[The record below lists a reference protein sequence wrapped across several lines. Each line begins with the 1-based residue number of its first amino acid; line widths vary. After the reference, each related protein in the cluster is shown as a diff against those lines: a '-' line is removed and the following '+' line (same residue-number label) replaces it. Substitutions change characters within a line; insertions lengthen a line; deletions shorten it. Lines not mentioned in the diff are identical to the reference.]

1 MILFSLKLI
10 FIFSQKTDYVT
21 SNHLKGIINILEE
34 RENFMETILNAL
46 NPSQREAVEHID
58 GAMLILAGAGS
69 GKTKTLTTRLAYLV
83 GEVGIDPANTL
94 TLTFTNK
101 AASEM
106 RERALKLMPS
116 RVSYPPLL
124 CTFHKFGLLFL
135 KFHIEK
141 LGRSNGFV
149 IIDSDDKKR
158 LIRAIAKEK
167 KIDLNLAF
175 IASEI
180 SKYKNSILSPEL
192 VLEKAELPDYKK
204 IASIYVDYQ
213 KNIEENNLVDF
224 DDLLMLTYKILSEN
238 DDLRKETSNRYKYI
252 MVDEYQDTNELQ
264 FQLLEL
270 LSSEHN
276 NLCVVG
282 DDDQSIYGWRGA
294 NIRNILEFSNNFETC
309 KTVKLETNYRS
320 TEPILKAA
328 NTLIEHNSTRL
339 GKKLTSHKGAG
350 DDVKLLHSLD
360 ESMEAKAIAHAIQKL
375 LDEGTDPDE
384 IAVLYRINAL
394 SRSLEEGFSKA
405 GLGFKLIGGMRFYE
419 RAEIKDLIS
428 YLRVLS
434 NPHDD
439 FSLVRIINKPKRGI
453 GKASIEKLQKAAFD
467 TKDSLYGYVQKMTL
481 GEVDT
486 IVSKKVS
493 TSLAQ
498 LVQDIAF
505 LQEALQ
511 SELGNF
517 ITLFEER
524 IKLKDHYAGM
534 VDGMDRILNIDEFY
548 GYFRDAIIKNPDLTL
563 DEFLNDISLQS
574 DQDQIEENAITI
586 MSIHAAKGLEFEHL
600 FVIGLEEEFFPLLGE
615 GCNME
620 EERRLGYVAI
630 TRAKSD
636 LTLCYVD
643 SRFYKG
649 RRKMIDKSRFLGEAG
664 LIQDTSLKITK
675 QADFKKGDLVKHK
688 IFGIG
693 RVQAANK
700 SGKEYKLLI
709 NFGGNKKEILSSFV
723 QSI

>member
-1 MILFSLKLI
+1 
-10 FIFSQKTDYVT
+10 
-21 SNHLKGIINILEE
+21 
-34 RENFMETILNAL
+34 METILNAL

-101 AASEM
+101 AAAEM

-192 VLEKAELPDYKK
+192 VVEKAELPDYKK

-294 NIRNILEFSNNFETC
+294 NIRNILEFSSNFEKC

-419 RAEIKDLIS
+419 RAEIKDIIS
-428 YLRVLS
+428 YFRVLS

-453 GKASIEKLQKAAFD
+453 GKASIDKLRAAAFEA
-467 TKDSLYGYVQKMTL
+467 KVSLFEYVEKAL
-481 GEVDT
+481 KGELPLV
-486 IVSKKVS
+486 ISKKVA
-493 TSLAQ
+493 TSLTQ
-498 LVQDIAF
+498 LVDDVKL
-505 LQEALQ
+505 LQVEV
-511 SELGNF
+511 SETLGNF

-524 IKLKDHYAGM
+524 IKLKDHYVGM

-548 GYFRDAIIKNPDLTL
+548 GYFRDAVIKNTDLTL

-675 QADFKKGDLVKHK
+675 QAAFKKGDLVKHK

>member
-1 MILFSLKLI
+1 
-10 FIFSQKTDYVT
+10 
-21 SNHLKGIINILEE
+21 
-34 RENFMETILNAL
+34 METLLHSL

-69 GKTKTLTTRLAYLV
+69 GKTKTLTARLAYLV

-101 AASEM
+101 AAAEM
-106 RERALKLMPS
+106 RERALKLMPNS
-116 RVSYPPLL
+116 LSYPPLL

-141 LGRSNGFV
+141 LGRSNAFV

-158 LIRAIAKEK
+158 LLRSIAKELK
-167 KIDLNLAF
+167 SELNIAF

-180 SKYKNSILSPEL
+180 SKYKNSILSPEV
-192 VLEKAELPDYKK
+192 VLEKAELPDYKQ
-204 IASIYVDYQ
+204 IAAIYAKYQ
-213 KNIEENNLVDF
+213 ANIEENNLVDF
-224 DDLLMLTYKILSEN
+224 DDLLMLSYKILSEN
-238 DDLRKETSNRYKYI
+238 DELRRETSKRYRYI

-264 FQLLEL
+264 FQLLQL
-270 LSSEHN
+270 LASEHN

-294 NIRNILEFSNNFETC
+294 NIRNILEFADNFSAC

-320 TEPILKAA
+320 TQPILQAA

-339 GKKLTSHKGAG
+339 GKKLTSHKGEG
-350 DDVKLLHSLD
+350 QEVKLLHSLD
-360 ESMEAKAIAHAIQKL
+360 ESMEARAIARAIKNL
-375 LDEGTDPDE
+375 LESGANPDE

-394 SRSLEEGFSKA
+394 SRSLEEGFGKE
-405 GLGFKLIGGMRFYE
+405 GLSFKLIGGMRFYE

-439 FSLVRIINKPKRGI
+439 FSLLRIINKPKRGI
-453 GKASIEKLQKAAFD
+453 GKASIEKLQKAAYD
-467 TKDSLYGYVQKMTL
+467 AGSSLFGYIKTSLHDQL
-481 GEVDT
+481 GSVA
-486 IVSKKVS
+486 SKKVF
-493 TSLAQ
+493 TALGKM
-498 LVQDIAF
+498 VEDIET
-505 LQEALQ
+505 LQEEIHH
-511 SELGNF
+511 SPGNF

-524 IKLKDHYAGM
+524 INFKNHYAPM
-534 VDGMDRILNIDEFY
+534 PDGFERILNIDEFY
-548 GYFRDAIIKNPDLTL
+548 GYFRDAVMKNPELSL

-574 DQDQIEENAITI
+574 DQDQIEDNAITI

-615 GCNME
+615 GTNME

-675 QADFKKGDLVKHK
+675 SSAFKKGDLVKHK

-693 RVQAANK
+693 RVQEANK

>member
-1 MILFSLKLI
+1 
-10 FIFSQKTDYVT
+10 
-21 SNHLKGIINILEE
+21 
-34 RENFMETILNAL
+34 MEQILNEL

-69 GKTKTLTTRLAYLV
+69 GKTKTLTARLAYLV

-101 AASEM
+101 AAAEM
-106 RERALKLMPS
+106 RERAMKLMPS
-116 RVSYPPLL
+116 KVAYPPLL

-141 LGRSNGFV
+141 LGRNNNFV

-158 LIRAIAKEK
+158 LLRSIAKAL
-167 KIDLNLAF
+167 KIDLNLSF

-180 SKYKNSILSPEL
+180 SKYKNSLLTPE
-192 VLEKAELPDYKK
+192 VVIQKAELPDYKK
-204 IASIYVDYQ
+204 VAKIYEQYQ
-213 KNIEENNLVDF
+213 ANIEENNLVDF
-224 DDLLMLTYKILSEN
+224 DDLLMLTYKILDEN
-238 DDLRKETSNRYKYI
+238 EALRRETSNRYKYI

-264 FQLLEL
+264 FRLLEHL
-270 LSSEHN
+270 CSEHN

-294 NIRNILEFSNNFETC
+294 NIRNILEFADYFKNT

-328 NTLIEHNSTRL
+328 NSLIEHNSTRL
-339 GKKLTSHKGAG
+339 GKKLVSHKGEG
-350 DDVKLLHSLD
+350 KEVKLLHSLD
-360 ESMEAKAIAHAIQKL
+360 ESMEAKAIAHEIHNL
-375 LDEGTDPDE
+375 IDSGVDPDE

-394 SRSLEEGFSKA
+394 SRSLEEGFSKE
-405 GLGFKLIGGMRFYE
+405 GLAFKLIGGMRFYE
-419 RAEIKDLIS
+419 RAEIKDIIS
-428 YLRVLS
+428 YFRVLA

-439 FSLVRIINKPKRGI
+439 FSLLRIINKPKRGI

-467 TKDSLYGYVQKMTL
+467 THLSLYGYIEQSSRGALPSV
-481 GEVDT
+481 
-486 IVSKKVS
+486 VSKKVS
-493 TSLAQ
+493 AALAQ
-498 LVQDIAF
+498 LIEDIGI
-505 LQEALQ
+505 LREEMKI
-511 SELGNF
+511 SLGNF
-517 ITLFEER
+517 ITLFEEH
-524 IKLKDHYAGM
+524 IKLKDHYAAM
-534 VDGMDRILNIDEFY
+534 VDGFDRILNIDEFY
-548 GYFRDAIIKNPDLTL
+548 GYFRDAVIKNPDLTL
-563 DEFLNDISLQS
+563 EEFLNDISLQS

-586 MSIHAAKGLEFEHL
+586 MSIHAAKGLEFEYL

-615 GCNME
+615 GSNME

-664 LIQDTSLKITK
+664 LVQDASLKITK
-675 QADFKKGDLVKHK
+675 QAAFKKGDLVKHK

-723 QSI
+723 QAI

>member
-1 MILFSLKLI
+1 
-10 FIFSQKTDYVT
+10 
-21 SNHLKGIINILEE
+21 
-34 RENFMETILNAL
+34 METILNDL
-46 NPSQREAVEHID
+46 NSAQREAVEHID
-58 GAMLILAGAGS
+58 GPMLILAGAGS
-69 GKTKTLTTRLAYLV
+69 GKTKTLTSRLAYLV
-83 GEVGIDPANTL
+83 GVVGIDPANTL

-101 AASEM
+101 AAAEM

-116 RVSYPPLL
+116 KVSYPPLL

-141 LGRSNGFV
+141 LGRSNAFV

-158 LIRAIAKEK
+158 LLRSIAKELK
-167 KIDLNLAF
+167 VDLNLSF

-180 SKYKNSILSPEL
+180 SKYKNSLLSPEL

-204 IASIYVDYQ
+204 IANIYVKYQ
-213 KNIEENNLVDF
+213 ANIEENNLVDF
-224 DDLLMLTYKILSEN
+224 DDLLMLTHKILSDN

-294 NIRNILEFSNNFETC
+294 NIRNILEFANNFEVC
-309 KTVKLETNYRS
+309 KTVKLEINYRS

-350 DDVKLLHSLD
+350 EDVKLLHSLD
-360 ESMEAKAIAHAIQKL
+360 ESMESKAIAKEVQKL
-375 LDEGTDPDE
+375 LDSGTDPDE

-394 SRSLEEGFSKA
+394 SRSLEEGFTKE
-405 GLGFKLIGGMRFYE
+405 GVGFKLIGGMRFYE
-419 RAEIKDLIS
+419 RAEIKDIIS

-434 NPHDD
+434 NPNDD
-439 FSLVRIINKPKRGI
+439 FSLIRIVNKPKRGI
-453 GKASIEKLQKAAFD
+453 GKASIEKLQKAAFEHQ
-467 TKDSLYGYVQKMTL
+467 TSLFGYIEKASC
-481 GEVDT
+481 GEVENV
-486 IVSKKVS
+486 VSKKVS
-493 TSLAQ
+493 SSLIE
-498 LVQDIAF
+498 LLENIKL
-505 LQEALQ
+505 LQESLQ

-517 ITLFEER
+517 ITLFEEH

-548 GYFRDAIIKNPDLTL
+548 GYFRDAVIKNPDLSL

-574 DQDQIEENAITI
+574 DQDQIEEDAITI

-664 LIQDTSLKITK
+664 LISDTSLKITK
-675 QADFKKGDLVKHK
+675 QAAFKKGDLVKHK

-700 SGKEYKLLI
+700 SGQEYKLLI

>member
-1 MILFSLKLI
+1 MEQI
-10 FIFSQKTDYVT
+10 F
-21 SNHLKGIINILEE
+21 
-34 RENFMETILNAL
+34 ENLNS
-46 NPSQREAVEHID
+46 SQREAVEHID

-101 AASEM
+101 AAAEM
-106 RERALKLMPS
+106 RERALKLMPTK
-116 RVSYPPLL
+116 VSYPPLL

-141 LGRSNGFV
+141 LGRKNTFV

-158 LIRAIAKEK
+158 LLRSIAKEL
-167 KIDLNLAF
+167 KIDLNIAF
-175 IASEI
+175 IASEV
-180 SKYKNSILSPEL
+180 SKYKNSLLTPE
-192 VLEKAELPDYKK
+192 VVIQKAELSDYKQ
-204 IASIYVDYQ
+204 IAAIYEKYQ
-213 KNIEENNLVDF
+213 ANIEENNLVDF
-224 DDLLMLTYKILSEN
+224 DDLLMLTYKILDEN
-238 DDLRKETSNRYKYI
+238 ETLRKETSNRYKYI

-264 FQLLEL
+264 YRLLEHL
-270 LSSEHN
+270 CCEHEN
-276 NLCVVG
+276 ICVVG

-294 NIRNILEFSNNFETC
+294 NIRNILEFADNFKET

-350 DDVKLLHSLD
+350 QDVKLLHSLD
-360 ESMEAKAIAHAIQKL
+360 ESMESKAIAHQIHALI
-375 LDEGTDPDE
+375 DSGVDPDE

-394 SRSLEEGFSKA
+394 SRSLEEGFSKE
-405 GLGFKLIGGMRFYE
+405 GLSFKLIGGMRFYE
-419 RAEIKDLIS
+419 RAEIKDIIS
-428 YLRVLS
+428 YFRVLA

-453 GKASIEKLQKAAFD
+453 GKASIEKLQKAAFA
-467 TKDSLYGYVQKMTL
+467 TQMSLFSYIEASLAGSQPLV
-481 GEVDT
+481 
-486 IVSKKVS
+486 ISKKVA
-493 TSLAQ
+493 TSLAK
-498 LVQDIAF
+498 LIEDVKV
-505 LQEALQ
+505 LQEEAKTT
-511 SELGNF
+511 LGNF
-517 ITLFEER
+517 ITLFDER

-534 VDGMDRILNIDEFY
+534 VDGFDRIMNIDEFY
-548 GYFRDAIIKNPDLTL
+548 GYFRDAVIKNPDLTL

-574 DQDQIEENAITI
+574 DQDQIEEDAITI

-664 LIQDTSLKITK
+664 LVQDASLKITK
-675 QADFKKGDLVKHK
+675 ASSFKKGDLVKHK

-700 SGKEYKLLI
+700 SGKDYKLLI

>member
-1 MILFSLKLI
+1 
-10 FIFSQKTDYVT
+10 
-21 SNHLKGIINILEE
+21 
-34 RENFMETILNAL
+34 METILKGL
-46 NPSQREAVEHID
+46 NPAQREAVEHID
-58 GAMLILAGAGS
+58 GPMLILAGAGS
-69 GKTKTLTTRLAYLV
+69 GKTKTLTSRLAYLV
-83 GEVGIDPANTL
+83 GVVGIDPANTL

-116 RVSYPPLL
+116 RISYPPLL

-141 LGRSNGFV
+141 LGRSNSFV

-158 LIRAIAKEK
+158 LLRSIAKEL
-167 KIDLNLAF
+167 KIDLNLSF

-180 SKYKNSILSPEL
+180 SKYKNSLLSPEL

-204 IASIYVDYQ
+204 IANIYIRYQ
-213 KNIEENNLVDF
+213 SNIEENNLVDF
-224 DDLLMLTYKILSEN
+224 DDLLMLTHKILSEN
-238 DDLRKETSNRYKYI
+238 IELRKETSNRYKYI

-270 LSSEHN
+270 LCSEHN

-294 NIRNILEFSNNFETC
+294 NIRNILEFADNFKPC
-309 KTVKLETNYRS
+309 KVVKLETNYRS

-350 DDVKLLHSLD
+350 EDVKLLHSLD
-360 ESMEAKAIAHAIQKL
+360 ESMEAKAIAKEVQKL
-375 LDEGTDPDE
+375 LDAGTNPDE

-394 SRSLEEGFSKA
+394 SRSLEEGFTKE
-405 GLGFKLIGGMRFYE
+405 GVGFKLIGGMRFYE
-419 RAEIKDLIS
+419 RAEIKDIIS

-434 NPHDD
+434 NPNDD
-439 FSLVRIINKPKRGI
+439 FSLIRIINKPKRGI

-467 TKDSLYGYVQKMTL
+467 AGLSLFRYMEKANN
-481 GEVDT
+481 GELPTVVT
-486 IVSKKVS
+486 KKVS
-493 TSLAQ
+493 TSLGI
-498 LVQDIAF
+498 LIEDVKL
-505 LQEALQ
+505 LQEVIG

-517 ITLFEER
+517 ITEFEEH

-548 GYFRDAIIKNPDLTL
+548 GYFRDAVIKNPDLTL

-615 GCNME
+615 GSNME

-649 RRKMIDKSRFLGEAG
+649 RRKMIDKSRFLGESG
-664 LIQDTSLKITK
+664 LIQDTSLKISK
-675 QADFKKGDLVKHK
+675 QAAFKKGDLVKHK

-700 SGKEYKLLI
+700 SGQEYKLLI

>member
-1 MILFSLKLI
+1 
-10 FIFSQKTDYVT
+10 
-21 SNHLKGIINILEE
+21 
-34 RENFMETILNAL
+34 MEAILNSL

-69 GKTKTLTTRLAYLV
+69 GKTKTLTTRLAYLI
-83 GEVGIDPANTL
+83 GEVGIDPVNTL

-106 RERALKLMPS
+106 RDRALKLIS
-116 RVSYPPLL
+116 NNISYPPLL

-141 LGRSNGFV
+141 LGRSNTFV

-158 LIRAIAKEK
+158 LLRSIAKELK
-167 KIDLNLAF
+167 VDLNISF

-180 SKYKNSILSPEL
+180 SKYKNSILSPEV
-192 VLEKAELPDYKK
+192 VLEKAELPDYKQ
-204 IASIYVDYQ
+204 IAQIYVKYQ
-213 KNIEENNLVDF
+213 ANIEENNLVDF
-224 DDLLMLTYKILSEN
+224 DDLLMLTYKILNEN
-238 DDLRKETSNRYKYI
+238 ESLRKETSQRYQYI

-264 FQLLEL
+264 FKLLEL
-270 LSSEHN
+270 LASEHN

-294 NIRNILEFSNNFETC
+294 NIRNILEFSNNFESC

-339 GKKLTSHKGAG
+339 GKQLTSHKGEG
-350 DDVKLLHSLD
+350 PEVKILHSLD
-360 ESMEAKAIAHAIQKL
+360 ESMEAKAIAHEVKKL
-375 LDEGTDPDE
+375 LNEGVNPDE

-394 SRSLEEGFSKA
+394 SRSLEEGFTKA

-434 NPHDD
+434 NPNDD
-439 FSLVRIINKPKRGI
+439 FSLLRIINKPKRGI
-453 GKASIEKLQKAAFD
+453 GKSSIEKIQKEAFE
-467 TKDSLYGYVQKMTL
+467 KHLSLHHYILKSIS
-481 GEVDT
+481 GE
-486 IVSKKVS
+486 IESIMSKKIQ
-493 TSLAQ
+493 TALEE
-498 LVQDIAF
+498 LINDITL
-505 LQEALQ
+505 LQEVLKNDL
-511 SELGNF
+511 SEF

-524 IKLKDHYAGM
+524 IKLKEHFAAM
-534 VDGMDRILNIDEFY
+534 VDGFDRILNIDEFY
-548 GYFRDAIIKNPDLTL
+548 GYFRDAVEKNPDLTL

-574 DQDQIEENAITI
+574 DQDQVDENSISI

-600 FVIGLEEEFFPLLGE
+600 YVIGLEEEFFPLLGE

-649 RRKMIDKSRFLGEAG
+649 RRKAIEKSRFLGEAG

-675 QADFKKGDLVKHK
+675 SSTFKKGDLVKHK

-693 RVQAANK
+693 RVQAVNK

>member
-1 MILFSLKLI
+1 MEQI
-10 FIFSQKTDYVT
+10 F
-21 SNHLKGIINILEE
+21 
-34 RENFMETILNAL
+34 ENLNS
-46 NPSQREAVEHID
+46 SQREAVEHID

-101 AASEM
+101 AAAEM
-106 RERALKLMPS
+106 RERALKLMPTK
-116 RVSYPPLL
+116 VSYPPLL

-141 LGRSNGFV
+141 LGRKNTFV

-158 LIRAIAKEK
+158 LLRSIAKEL
-167 KIDLNLAF
+167 KIDLNIAF

-180 SKYKNSILSPEL
+180 SKYKNSLLTPE
-192 VLEKAELPDYKK
+192 VVIQKAELSDYKQ
-204 IASIYVDYQ
+204 IAAIYEKYQ
-213 KNIEENNLVDF
+213 ANIEENNLVDF
-224 DDLLMLTYKILSEN
+224 DDLLMLTYKILDEN
-238 DDLRKETSNRYKYI
+238 ETLRKETSNRYKYI

-264 FQLLEL
+264 YRLLEHL
-270 LSSEHN
+270 CCEHEN
-276 NLCVVG
+276 ICVVG

-294 NIRNILEFSNNFETC
+294 NIRNILEFADNFKET

-339 GKKLTSHKGAG
+339 GKKLISHKGAG
-350 DDVKLLHSLD
+350 QDVKLLHSLD
-360 ESMEAKAIAHAIQKL
+360 ESMESKAIAHQIHALI
-375 LDEGTDPDE
+375 DSGVDPDE

-394 SRSLEEGFSKA
+394 SRSLEEGFSKE
-405 GLGFKLIGGMRFYE
+405 GLSFKLIGGMRFYE
-419 RAEIKDLIS
+419 RAEIKDIIS
-428 YLRVLS
+428 YFRVLA

-467 TKDSLYGYVQKMTL
+467 TQMSLFSYIEASLAGSQPLV
-481 GEVDT
+481 
-486 IVSKKVS
+486 ISKKVA
-493 TSLAQ
+493 TSLVK
-498 LVQDIAF
+498 LLEDVKV
-505 LQEALQ
+505 LQE
-511 SELGNF
+511 EVKTTLGNF
-517 ITLFEER
+517 ITLFDER
-524 IKLKDHYAGM
+524 IKLKDHYASM
-534 VDGMDRILNIDEFY
+534 VDGFDRIMNIDEFY
-548 GYFRDAIIKNPDLTL
+548 GYFRDAVIKNPDLTL

-574 DQDQIEENAITI
+574 DQDQIEEDAITI

-664 LIQDTSLKITK
+664 LIQDASLKITK
-675 QADFKKGDLVKHK
+675 ASSFKKGDLVKHK

-700 SGKEYKLLI
+700 SGKDYKLLI

>member
-1 MILFSLKLI
+1 
-10 FIFSQKTDYVT
+10 
-21 SNHLKGIINILEE
+21 
-34 RENFMETILNAL
+34 MEQILNEL
-46 NPSQREAVEHID
+46 NTSQREAVEHID

-69 GKTKTLTTRLAYLV
+69 GKTKTLTARLAYLV

-106 RERALKLMPS
+106 RDRALKLMPNK
-116 RVSYPPLL
+116 VSYPPLL

-141 LGRSNGFV
+141 LGRRNTFV

-158 LIRAIAKEK
+158 LLRSIAKEL
-167 KIDLNLAF
+167 KIDLNISF

-180 SKYKNSILSPEL
+180 SKYKNSLLTPEV
-192 VLEKAELPDYKK
+192 VLQKTELPDYKK
-204 IASIYVDYQ
+204 VAKIYALYQ
-213 KNIEENNLVDF
+213 ANIEENNLVDF
-224 DDLLMLTYKILSEN
+224 DDLLMLTYKILDEHEE
-238 DDLRKETSNRYKYI
+238 LRKETSNRYKYI

-264 FQLLEL
+264 FRLLEHL
-270 LSSEHN
+270 CSEHG

-294 NIRNILEFSNNFETC
+294 NIRNILEFADNFKNT

-320 TEPILKAA
+320 TNPILKAA

-339 GKKLTSHKGAG
+339 GKKLTSHKGEG
-350 DDVKLLHSLD
+350 EEVKLLHSLD
-360 ESMEAKAIAHAIQKL
+360 ESMEAKAIAHQIHKL
-375 LDEGTDPDE
+375 IDKGADPDE

-394 SRSLEEGFSKA
+394 SRSLEEGFTKE

-419 RAEIKDLIS
+419 RAEIKDIIS
-428 YLRVLS
+428 YFRVLA

-439 FSLVRIINKPKRGI
+439 FSLLRIINKPKRGI

-467 TKDSLYGYVQKMTL
+467 AQLSLYGYIEQSISGKLPTV
-481 GEVDT
+481 
-486 IVSKKVS
+486 ISKKVA
-493 TSLAQ
+493 TSLSK
-498 LVQDIAF
+498 LVGDIKV
-505 LQEALQ
+505 LQEEIQ
-511 SELGNF
+511 TTLGNF
-517 ITLFEER
+517 ITLFEEH

-534 VDGMDRILNIDEFY
+534 VDGFDRILNIDEFY
-548 GYFRDAIIKNPDLTL
+548 GYFRDAAIKNPDLTL

-574 DQDQIEENAITI
+574 DQDQIEEDAITI

-675 QADFKKGDLVKHK
+675 SSAFKKGDLVKHK

>member
-1 MILFSLKLI
+1 
-10 FIFSQKTDYVT
+10 
-21 SNHLKGIINILEE
+21 
-34 RENFMETILNAL
+34 MEDILNEL

-58 GAMLILAGAGS
+58 GTMLILAGAGS
-69 GKTKTLTTRLAYLV
+69 GKTKTLTTRLAYLI

-106 RERALKLMPS
+106 RVRATKLIASHSP
-116 RVSYPPLL
+116 YPPLL

-141 LGRSNGFV
+141 LGRKNTFV

-158 LIRAIAKEK
+158 LLRSIAKELS
-167 KIDLNLAF
+167 IDLNIAF

-180 SKYKNSILSPEL
+180 SKYKNSLLTPE
-192 VLEKAELPDYKK
+192 VVIEKAELSDYKK
-204 IASIYVDYQ
+204 IANIYTLYQ
-213 KNIEENNLVDF
+213 SNIEENNLVDF
-224 DDLLMLTYKILSEN
+224 DDLLMLTYKILDE
-238 DDLRKETSNRYKYI
+238 DKVLRKEVSNKYQYI

-264 FQLLEL
+264 FRLLEHL
-270 LSSEHN
+270 CSEHG

-294 NIRNILEFSNNFETC
+294 NIRNILEFSNYFKDT

-339 GKKLTSHKGAG
+339 GKKLTSYKGTG
-350 DDVKLLHSLD
+350 EDVKLLHSLD
-360 ESMEAKAIAHAIQKL
+360 ESMEARAIASKIQKL
-375 LDEGTDPDE
+375 LQKGTDPDE

-394 SRSLEEGFSKA
+394 SRSLEEGFTKE
-405 GLGFKLIGGMRFYE
+405 GLSFKLIGGMRFYE
-419 RAEIKDLIS
+419 RAEIKDIIS
-428 YLRVLS
+428 YFRVLS

-439 FSLVRIINKPKRGI
+439 FSLLRIINKPKRGI
-453 GKASIEKLQKAAFD
+453 GKASLEKLQKAAFD
-467 TKDSLYGYVQKMTL
+467 AKLSLYSYIEQSLKGLQPMVM
-481 GEVDT
+481 
-486 IVSKKVS
+486 SKKIA
-493 TSLAQ
+493 TSLSSFVEGIQ
-498 LVQDIAF
+498 LLQD
-505 LQEALQ
+505 EA
-511 SELGNF
+511 SNALGNF
-517 ITLFEER
+517 ITLFEEQM
-524 IKLKDHYAGM
+524 KLKDHYAGM

-548 GYFRDAIIKNPDLTL
+548 GYFRDAAKKNPDLSL

-586 MSIHAAKGLEFEHL
+586 MSVHAAKGLEFEHL
-600 FVIGLEEEFFPLLGE
+600 FIIGLEEEFFPLLGE

-649 RRKMIDKSRFLGEAG
+649 RRKMIDKSRFLGESG

-675 QADFKKGDLVKHK
+675 SSAFKKGDLVKHK

-700 SGKEYKLLI
+700 SGHGYKLLI

>member
-1 MILFSLKLI
+1 
-10 FIFSQKTDYVT
+10 
-21 SNHLKGIINILEE
+21 
-34 RENFMETILNAL
+34 METILNAL

-101 AASEM
+101 AAAEM
-106 RERALKLMPS
+106 RERALSLMPAK
-116 RVSYPPLL
+116 VSYPPLL

-141 LGRSNGFV
+141 LGRSNAFV

-158 LIRAIAKEK
+158 LLRSIAKDLK
-167 KIDLNLAF
+167 VDLNIAF

-180 SKYKNSILSPEL
+180 SKYKNSILSPEV
-192 VLEKAELPDYKK
+192 VLDKAELADYKK
-204 IASIYVDYQ
+204 VAAIYAQYQ
-213 KNIEENNLVDF
+213 SNIIENNLVDF
-224 DDLLMLTYKILSEN
+224 DDLLMLTYQILKE
-238 DDLRKETSNRYKYI
+238 DDTLRKETSNRYKYI

-294 NIRNILEFSNNFETC
+294 NIRNILEFADNFETC

-320 TEPILKAA
+320 TTPILTAA

-339 GKKLTSHKGAG
+339 GKKLTSHKGEG
-350 DDVKLLHSLD
+350 EKVKLLHSLD
-360 ESMEAKAIAHAIQKL
+360 ESMEAKAIAHEIQKL
-375 LDEGTDPDE
+375 LDTGVSPEE

-394 SRSLEEGFSKA
+394 SRSLEEGFTKA

-419 RAEIKDLIS
+419 RAEIKDIIS
-428 YLRVLS
+428 YFRVLS

-439 FSLVRIINKPKRGI
+439 FSLIRIINKPKRGI

-467 TKDSLYGYVQKMTL
+467 AHISMYEYIEKSVAGILPTV
-481 GEVDT
+481 
-486 IVSKKVS
+486 ISKKVS

-498 LVQDIAF
+498 LIEDITLLQDEIKHT
-505 LQEALQ
+505 
-511 SELGNF
+511 LGNF

-548 GYFRDAIIKNPDLTL
+548 GFFRDAVIKNPDLTL

-574 DQDQIEENAITI
+574 DQDQLEEDTITI
-586 MSIHAAKGLEFEHL
+586 MSIHASKGLEFEHL

-675 QADFKKGDLVKHK
+675 QAAFKKGDLVKHK

>member
-1 MILFSLKLI
+1 
-10 FIFSQKTDYVT
+10 
-21 SNHLKGIINILEE
+21 
-34 RENFMETILNAL
+34 MEQILNEL
-46 NPSQREAVEHID
+46 NPAQRKAVEHID
-58 GAMLILAGAGS
+58 GTMLILAGAGS
-69 GKTKTLTTRLAYLV
+69 GKTKTLTARLAYLV

-106 RERALKLMPS
+106 RERALKLMS
-116 RVSYPPLL
+116 TKVSYPPLL

-141 LGRSNGFV
+141 LGRSNTFV

-158 LIRAIAKEK
+158 LLRSIAKEL
-167 KIDLNLAF
+167 KIDLNISF

-180 SKYKNSILSPEL
+180 SKYKNSLLTPE
-192 VLEKAELPDYKK
+192 VVIQKAELTDYKK
-204 IASIYVDYQ
+204 VAKIYALYQ
-213 KNIEENNLVDF
+213 ANIEENNLVDF
-224 DDLLMLTYKILSEN
+224 DDLLMLTYKILDEN
-238 DDLRKETSNRYKYI
+238 DALRKETSNRYKYI

-264 FQLLEL
+264 FRLLEHL
-270 LSSEHN
+270 CSEHG

-294 NIRNILEFSNNFETC
+294 NIRNILEFADNFKNT

-320 TEPILKAA
+320 TNPILKAA

-339 GKKLTSHKGAG
+339 GKKLTSDKGEG
-350 DDVKLLHSLD
+350 EDVKLLHSLD
-360 ESMEAKAIAHAIQKL
+360 ESMEAKAIAHQIHEL
-375 LDEGTDPDE
+375 LNKGADPDE

-394 SRSLEEGFSKA
+394 SRSLEEGFSKE
-405 GLGFKLIGGMRFYE
+405 GLSFKLIGGMRFYE
-419 RAEIKDLIS
+419 RAEIKDIIS
-428 YLRVLS
+428 YFRVLA

-439 FSLVRIINKPKRGI
+439 FSLIRIINKPKRGI

-467 TKDSLYGYVQKMTL
+467 THLSLYEYIEQSISGKLPV
-481 GEVDT
+481 V
-486 IVSKKVS
+486 ISKKVAA
-493 TSLAQ
+493 SLTK
-498 LVQDIAF
+498 LVEDIKV
-505 LQEALQ
+505 LQEEIVN
-511 SELGNF
+511 SLGNF

-534 VDGMDRILNIDEFY
+534 VDGFDRILNIDEFY
-548 GYFRDAIIKNPDLTL
+548 GYFRDAVIKNPDLTL

-574 DQDQIEENAITI
+574 DQDQIEEDAITI

-664 LIQDTSLKITK
+664 LISDTSLKITK
-675 QADFKKGDLVKHK
+675 SSAYKKGDLVKHK

>member
-1 MILFSLKLI
+1 MEEILS
-10 FIFSQKTDYVT
+10 S
-21 SNHLKGIINILEE
+21 
-34 RENFMETILNAL
+34 L
-46 NPSQREAVEHID
+46 NPAQCEAVQHID
-58 GAMLILAGAGS
+58 GPMLILAGAGS
-69 GKTKTLTTRLAYLV
+69 GKTKTLTSRLAYLI

-101 AASEM
+101 AAAEM

-116 RVSYPPLL
+116 KVSYPPLL

-141 LGRSNGFV
+141 LGRSNAFV

-158 LIRAIAKEK
+158 LLRSIAKELNV
-167 KIDLNLAF
+167 DLNIAF

-180 SKYKNSILSPEL
+180 SKYKNSLLSPEL
-192 VLEKAELPDYKK
+192 VLEKAELPEYKK
-204 IASIYVDYQ
+204 IANIYVAYQ

-224 DDLLMLTYKILSEN
+224 DDLLMLTYKILASN
-238 DDLRKETSNRYKYI
+238 DALRKETSNRYTYI

-270 LSSEHN
+270 LSSEHK

-294 NIRNILEFSNNFETC
+294 NIRNILEFADNFEVC
-309 KTVKLETNYRS
+309 KVVKLETNYRS
-320 TEPILKAA
+320 TDPILKAA

-339 GKKLTSHKGAG
+339 GKKLTSNKGAG
-350 DDVKLLHSLD
+350 QEVKLLHSLD
-360 ESMEAKAIAHAIQKL
+360 ESMEAKAIAHDIQKL
-375 LDEGTDPDE
+375 LDEGADPDE

-394 SRSLEEGFSKA
+394 SRSLEEGFTKA
-405 GLGFKLIGGMRFYE
+405 GLSFKLIGGMRFYE

-439 FSLVRIINKPKRGI
+439 FSLMRIINKPKRGI
-453 GKASIEKLQKAAFD
+453 GKTSIEKLQKAAFD
-467 TKDSLYGYVQKMTL
+467 AHTSLYGYIQKSIT
-481 GEVDT
+481 GEVPT
-486 IVSKKVS
+486 VVSKKVD
-493 TSLAQ
+493 TALIK
-498 LVQDIAF
+498 LINGINL
-505 LQEALQ
+505 LQESLEK
-511 SELGNF
+511 ELGNF
-517 ITLFEER
+517 ITLFEEH
-524 IKLKDHYAGM
+524 IKLKDHYAAM

-548 GYFRDAIIKNPDLTL
+548 GYFRDAVMKNPDLTL
-563 DEFLNDISLQS
+563 DGFLNEISLQS
-574 DQDQIEENAITI
+574 DQDQVEENSITI

-615 GCNME
+615 GSNME

-636 LTLCYVD
+636 LTLSYVD

-649 RRKMIDKSRFLGEAG
+649 RRKMIDKSRFLGESG
-664 LIQDTSLKITK
+664 LIHDTSLKITK
-675 QADFKKGDLVKHK
+675 SSGFKKGDLVKHK

-723 QSI
+723 QLI

>member
-1 MILFSLKLI
+1 MEQI
-10 FIFSQKTDYVT
+10 FES
-21 SNHLKGIINILEE
+21 
-34 RENFMETILNAL
+34 L

-69 GKTKTLTTRLAYLV
+69 GKTKTLTARLAYLV

-101 AASEM
+101 AAAEM
-106 RERALKLMPS
+106 RERALKLMPAK
-116 RVSYPPLL
+116 VSYPPLL

-141 LGRSNGFV
+141 LGRSNTFV

-158 LIRAIAKEK
+158 LLRSIAKEL
-167 KIDLNLAF
+167 KIDLNLSF

-180 SKYKNSILSPEL
+180 SKYKNSLLTPE
-192 VLEKAELPDYKK
+192 VVKQKAELSDYKK
-204 IASIYVDYQ
+204 VAEIYEKYQ
-213 KNIEENNLVDF
+213 ANIEENNLVDF
-224 DDLLMLTYKILSEN
+224 DDLLMLTYKILDEN
-238 DDLRKETSNRYKYI
+238 EALRKETSNRYKYI

-264 FQLLEL
+264 YRLLEHL
-270 LSSEHN
+270 CSEHEN
-276 NLCVVG
+276 ICVVG

-294 NIRNILEFSNNFETC
+294 NIRNILEFSDNFKET

-339 GKKLTSHKGAG
+339 GKKLTSHKGKG
-350 DDVKLLHSLD
+350 QEVKLLHSLD
-360 ESMEAKAIAHAIQKL
+360 ESMEAKAIAHEIHEL
-375 LDEGTDPDE
+375 LDSGVDPDE

-394 SRSLEEGFSKA
+394 SRSLEEGFSKE
-405 GLGFKLIGGMRFYE
+405 GLSFKLIGGMRFYE
-419 RAEIKDLIS
+419 RAEIKDIIS
-428 YLRVLS
+428 YFRVLA

-439 FSLVRIINKPKRGI
+439 FSLIRIINKPKRGI
-453 GKASIEKLQKAAFD
+453 GKASIEKLQKAAFAAQM
-467 TKDSLYGYVQKMTL
+467 SLFGYIKESLAGRQEMV
-481 GEVDT
+481 
-486 IVSKKVS
+486 ISKKVA
-493 TSLAQ
+493 TALAK
-498 LVQDIAF
+498 LAEDIAV
-505 LQEALQ
+505 LQEEAK
-511 SELGNF
+511 STLGNF
-517 ITLFEER
+517 ITLFDER

-534 VDGMDRILNIDEFY
+534 VDGFDRIMNIDEFY
-548 GYFRDAIIKNPDLTL
+548 GYFRDAVVKNPELTL

-574 DQDQIEENAITI
+574 DQDQIEEDAITI

-600 FVIGLEEEFFPLLGE
+600 YVIGLEEEFFPLLGE

-664 LIQDTSLKITK
+664 LIQDASLKITK
-675 QADFKKGDLVKHK
+675 ASTFKKGDLVKHK